1 MTLVG
6 SHRLD
11 GLALIFLFRFDGPRH
26 DLESG
31 EKTYEGKQ
39 GRSPLVLAIQTPS
52 GDSLVS
58 LAECV
63 DGFI

>member
-6 SHRLD
+6 LYRLD

-39 GRSPLVLAIQTPS
+39 G
-52 GDSLVS
+52 
-58 LAECV
+58 C
-63 DGFI
+63 